1 MLVVEHATNASRRSL
16 ATLLLAHVHRRAS
29 NEERRDLDREHDDT
43 VDARVRFAKR
53 KFRRT
58 LSLVIVAL
66 DVDYREDRVVTA
78 CVGFVAWPDAAAS
91 FEKTQLSMYPPAEYE
106 PGSFY
111 KRELPYLLAILEGLA
126 PDIVV
131 VDGFVTL
138 DSGTKGLGA
147 HLRDA
152 LDAAPIVVG
161 VAKRPWRGGTA
172 GVPIERG
179 DSKAPLFITASGM
192 DVDAAANHVASMHGP
207 HRTPTLLKCVDRLAR
222 DSHRD

>member
-1 MLVVEHATNASRRSL
+1 
-16 ATLLLAHVHRRAS
+16 LLARIRGAS

-43 VDARVRFAKR
+43 LVAHSRFAK
-53 KFRRT
+53 KIFSRT

-91 FEKTQLSMYPPAEYE
+91 FEKTNLSMFPPAEYE

-111 KRELPYLLAILEGLA
+111 KRELPYLLAILEGLV
-126 PDIVV
+126 PDIIV

-138 DSGTKGLGA
+138 DHGLKGLGA

-152 LDAAPIVVG
+152 LDDKPIVVG
-161 VAKRPWRGGTA
+161 VAKRPWRGGVA

-179 DSKAPLFITASGM
+179 DSKAALYVTALGI
-192 DVDAAANHVASMHGP
+192 DVDTAAKHVASMHGP
-207 HRTPTLLKCVDRLAR
+207 HRTPTLLKRVDRLAR